1 MQGMLRKLSLVF
13 GLITFFSFFA
23 CSGGAFARQGEQ
35 SVDKWLAELEAQ
47 VPKAEAADLGDSPSA
62 AKELG
67 EEGGSG
73 EGAAAKAGGGGG
85 SPLEDV
91 PHISVDFYKIDLHN
105 VFRLLG
111 EVSGKNIV
119 VDESVRGT
127 ITLALDD
134 VPWTFV
140 LEVVKNLKGLSS
152 VEKYNTILI
161 FPAKKA
167 MVWAPGAEEEGGG
180 PSGVLE
186 VKQPP
191 EPPKVEIK
199 QSEVEAGPAPEG
211 PSLLIE
217 GESKYK
223 VTVDQVVEAQKYVN
237 LAAEAEKKNDFYTAF
252 NNYKKAAELW
262 PTNVSLAKK
271 VALLALGA
279 QDDEL
284 CALNYGKR
292 VLELDPGDSE
302 AATIVAVALA
312 RIGKEKEAKVYFERA
327 LAAKEVPYK
336 TLYNYAV
343 FRFSHGQYREC
354 LRLINRIEASFPL
367 NADVMLLKARAY
379 EGMGDVRKAIEEYQA
394 VLNAGKGV
402 SADAV
407 MYAQERLTALTK

>member
-1 MQGMLRKLSLVF
+1 M
-13 GLITFFSFFA
+13 
-23 CSGGAFARQGEQ
+23 
-35 SVDKWLAELEAQ
+35 
-47 VPKAEAADLGDSPSA
+47 
-62 AKELG
+62 
-67 EEGGSG
+67 
-73 EGAAAKAGGGGG
+73 
-85 SPLEDV
+85 
-91 PHISVDFYKIDLHN
+91 
-105 VFRLLG
+105 
-111 EVSGKNIV
+111 
-119 VDESVRGT
+119 
-127 ITLALDD
+127 
-134 VPWTFV
+134 
-140 LEVVKNLKGLSS
+140 
-152 VEKYNTILI
+152 
-161 FPAKKA
+161 
-167 MVWAPGAEEEGGG
+167 
-180 PSGVLE
+180 
-186 VKQPP
+186 
-191 EPPKVEIK
+191 
-199 QSEVEAGPAPEG
+199 
-211 PSLLIE
+211 
-217 GESKYK
+217 
-223 VTVDQVVEAQKYVN
+223 DQVVEAQKYVN